1 MTTKAHTGGD
11 ARTASTSPWGLA
23 LAAIV
28 GAEFL
33 LQLDGTIVNVAL
45 PSLRADLGVDVAA
58 ASWVLNAFFVAFGG
72 LLLLAGRLGDVLG
85 HRKVFLAGI
94 GLVTVA
100 SLIAGL
106 APTFE
111 VLVAG
116 RVLQG
121 AGAAIA
127 GPTGLALLAIL
138 FQGERQAKA
147 FGLYSTVTGLGAAAG
162 MILGGLLTAAGDWR
176 WSLLVNV
183 PIGVLIIALAL
194 RAVGARDDATR
205 TRSLGTPSAA
215 LVTLALTS
223 GVFGLVRAAEH
234 GWLHTWT
241 LVPLAV
247 AVVLIGVLVL
257 VDGRA
262 AEPLLP
268 RRIFASRAR
277 IGGFVNL
284 LLLASVLTG
293 FLFYASLYLAGPLGL
308 DPLRTGLAILP
319 FGLALLVTTQF
330 LTKYVAGLRLEVRA
344 IVGLVLVIAGFA
356 WLSRLDGDSTYAAG
370 VLPAIIVLGV
380 GVGLAIIPFNMIVLS
395 TSDPADTGVT
405 AGILQSSLTIGG
417 SIGLAVLLLPFSA
430 GTGGIGDTISSV
442 FAWSTAI
449 AVLGVLVSLVFWFGP
464 GTRKAAAPEQS

>member
-1 MTTKAHTGGD
+1 MTTKAHTES
-11 ARTASTSPWGLA
+11 ATRTSPWGLA

-100 SLIAGL
+100 SLVAGL

-111 VLVAG
+111 VLLVG

-147 FGLYSTVTGLGAAAG
+147 FGLYSTVTGLGAASG

-183 PIGVLIIALAL
+183 PIGVVIIALAL
-194 RAVGARDDATR
+194 RAVGTRGDGTR
-205 TRSLGTPSAA
+205 TRSLGAPSAV
-215 LVTLALTS
+215 LVTLALAA
-223 GVFGLVRAAEH
+223 GVYGLVRAAEH

-241 LVPLAV
+241 LIPLAV
-247 AVVLIGVLVL
+247 SVVLIAVLVV

-308 DPLRTGLAILP
+308 DPLHTGLAILP
-319 FGLALLVTTQF
+319 FGLALLVTTQL

-344 IVGLVLVIAGFA
+344 ILGLVLVIAGFA

-395 TSDPADTGVT
+395 TSDPADTGIT

-430 GTGGIGDTISSV
+430 GTGRIDDTISSV

-464 GTRKAAAPEQS
+464 GTRKTTDAQQG